1 MGINFSAI
9 FNILTSSPGS
19 LVYHLVITFALA
31 LITGMA
37 VVRLRQDGAEQE
49 VRRGLI
55 GCVVLL
61 TTQIILLAIDLTLS
75 PSIFN
80 TSMTFALIERLTSAL
95 AVTWLFWTFIN
106 YKKQVLLTGVIISLS
121 LAIIFLGTVSI
132 SISNLQQTAPP
143 INNVALLRIWQGTT
157 VLLSLIG
164 LTLLLM
170 NRPPQWGVAAAMF
183 ALFALGH
190 LVQLFIIRSGSYQ
203 MGAARLGQYLS
214 LPWMIALA
222 QRFGKKNLATAG
234 QTVQPIENAETLLDT
249 KPTLVDLLLKIV
261 LKESPKGKAKAIAH
275 ALSYSVVSDVC
286 FLFQFVEDEDKIQ
299 LISGYDLILE
309 EFLSP
314 TMVDKSKM
322 PRILEAWN
330 NNKTLMLSQVYADSK
345 DTATLAELLRYHRI
359 GNLLAYPLSL
369 PDQPVL
375 GGVIFI
381 SPYTDKPWGQ
391 KTLSLLDEIRNTLT
405 KVLFTH
411 NPQESLREE
420 LAQLESKNEA
430 LILENNS
437 LSQHIEEKESAI
449 TKKQESIQQ
458 LKAKYQI
465 DKIKSVER
473 IENLREKIREMAAQ
487 FTLQEDLSVQMEQ
500 MRDEIRQLIS
510 ERDRLKSELA
520 QAAARLKE
528 LEDRAGQ
535 TGPIRISMDTQV
547 ISLDSIAANV
557 RLKLAHRLQKQNADL
572 EIENPDGR
580 QMIKT
585 DPELVQA
592 IIHGLLEN
600 ALLASDHWSSI
611 QLSQKLSFETGM
623 LLIEVTDHG
632 EGLSPAEQRAFFS
645 ADQEN
650 LPGIGSFQA
659 IRDAIRAIRV
669 LNGKI
674 WLRSKKNEFTTF
686 RVQLPVRIID

>member
-19 LVYHLVITFALA
+19 LVYHLVINLA
-31 LITGMA
+31 LSLTIGMA
-37 VVRLRQDGAEQE
+37 VVRLRQEKAGQE
-49 VRRGLI
+49 IRRVLI
-55 GCVVLL
+55 GLAILL
-61 TTQIILLAIDLTLS
+61 TLQIVLFAIDLILT

-80 TSMTFALIERLTSAL
+80 ISMTFALIERVTSAL
-95 AVTWLFWTFIN
+95 TLAWLFWIFIN
-106 YKKQVLLTGVIISLS
+106 YKKQVLLTGVIIVVSLS
-121 LAIIFLGTVSI
+121 IIFLGTVSI
-132 SISNLQQTAPP
+132 SISNLQETVSP
-143 INNVALLRIWQGTT
+143 IDDVLLLRLWQGTAL
-157 VLLSLIG
+157 LLSLIG
-164 LTLLLM
+164 LSLVLI

-183 ALFALGH
+183 TLIALGH
-190 LVQLFIIRSGSYQ
+190 LVQIFIIRSDSFQ

-214 LPWMIALA
+214 LPWMIALV
-222 QRFGKKNLATAG
+222 QRFGAQPSDKPK
-234 QTVQPIENAETLLDT
+234 QTDHPIEDAETLHDT
-249 KPTLVDLLLKIV
+249 KPTLVDLLLKII
-261 LKESPKGKAKAIAH
+261 LQEIPEAKFRSIAH
-275 ALSYSVVSDVC
+275 ALSFSVVSDVC
-286 FLFQFVEDEDKIQ
+286 FLFQFSEDKDKIK
-299 LISGYDLILE
+299 LIAGYDLILE
-309 EFLSP
+309 EFLPSEI
-314 TMVDKSKM
+314 MDKNKM
-322 PRILEAWN
+322 PRIVDAWN
-330 NNKTLMLSQVYADSK
+330 NNKTLMLSQIYADNK

-391 KTLSLLDEIRNTLT
+391 KTLALLDKTRHTLT

-420 LAQLESKNEA
+420 LAQLEHKNEA
-430 LILENNS
+430 LILENES
-437 LSQHIEEKESAI
+437 LAQHLEDKDSAI
-449 TKKQESIQQ
+449 IEKQENIQQ

-473 IENLREKIREMAAQ
+473 IEYLREKIRELAAQ
-487 FTLQEDLSVQMEQ
+487 FNLQEEHSIQMEQ
-500 MRDEIRQLIS
+500 MKEKIRQLTS

-520 QAAARLKE
+520 RATTRLKE
-528 LEDRAGQ
+528 LESRAGQ
-535 TGPIRISMDTQV
+535 TGPIRISMDSQV

-557 RLKLAHRLQKQNADL
+557 QLQMAHRLQQQNADL
-572 EIENPDGR
+572 EIDNPDGR

-585 DPELVQA
+585 DPELLQT

-600 ALLASDHWSSI
+600 ALLASEPGSSI
-611 QLSQKLSFETGM
+611 ELSQKLSFETGM

-632 EGLSPAEQRAFFS
+632 NGLSPAEQRAFFS
-645 ADQEN
+645 ANQEN
-650 LPGIGSFQA
+650 IPGIGSFQA

-674 WLRSKKNEFTTF
+674 WLRSKKDVFTTF